1 MAAKKSKN
9 ATHKMPDGSV
19 MAGKKHR
26 AVKKSSTG
34 FPKKKEKY

>member
-26 AVKKSSTG
+26 GTKVS
-34 FPKKKEKY
+34 PKKHSGKKDKY